1 MEDGLALESLR
12 LPVDVEGM
20 QDEEL
25 LGEGQGEGSFVG
37 AEVAKEAST
46 SGGIPS
52 KQAVDE
58 DRNLESAQRGGVER
72 NQVVAPEF

>member
-25 LGEGQGEGSFVG
+25 LGEGQGEESFVPTWMLPTTE
-37 AEVAKEAST
+37 ATSLTCTQEVFMKTRIFPKIISIFF
-46 SGGIPS
+46 SG
-52 KQAVDE
+52 
-58 DRNLESAQRGGVER
+58 R
-72 NQVVAPEF
+72 